1 MAAFQIIEYILQV
14 LFLDFVNIVVRHGH
28 QPSSFRTQLAL
39 AGAQNF
45 INFIP
50 QPAEL
55 YSLALAWVV
64 SLQADVV
71 SEPSFNP
78 LVSDVPAISNI
89 PQPYDDEVNPA
100 SDLGLYI
107 AIVAVLLGFVGGMYL
122 VGVRCS
128 SPRQPE
134 QPAKEL
140 VVLVD
145 DYVTETAVPVV
156 ASPSCSSQPCTLLV
170 ASNPSPSS
178 SCPPSNSSSS
188 PESYPSIMA
197 DLFACRLRNPE
208 ASRAGSSAAALER
221 HRRLTQALDG
231 LRAVH
236 RGWYALSRCARFAIV
251 WHLISNVRFCVATGF
266 VDSCGHLA
274 YPMAVVRSR
283 VDAAVADCALA
294 GFEQLMAAYWEFTD
308 VEQDA
313 ILRHLLNGAPSIA
326 AVGQDTSQ
334 STAPQAEKQQ
344 HRDAKHQQRQ
354 RIPLRD
360 IGKQP
365 GMKMTP
371 LAETTKHGGGDDE
384 NAPPQ
389 PFCSRVDKGKCR
401 AP

>member
-1 MAAFQIIEYILQV
+1 
-14 LFLDFVNIVVRHGH
+14 
-28 QPSSFRTQLAL
+28 
-39 AGAQNF
+39 
-45 INFIP
+45 
-50 QPAEL
+50 
-55 YSLALAWVV
+55 
-64 SLQADVV
+64 
-71 SEPSFNP
+71 P

-89 PQPYDDEVNPA
+89 PQPYDDDLTPA
-100 SDLGLYI
+100 SDLGLYT

-122 VGVRCS
+122 VGARCS

-145 DYVTETAVPVV
+145 DHVAEIAVPVV

-170 ASNPSPSS
+170 ASNSSPS
-178 SCPPSNSSSS
+178 SSSS
-188 PESYPSIMA
+188 PESYPSIIA

-208 ASRAGSSAAALER
+208 ASRAESSAAALER

-236 RGWYALSRCARFAIV
+236 RGWHALSRCARFAIV
-251 WHLISNVRFCVATGF
+251 WHLISNVGFCVATGF

-334 STAPQAEKQQ
+334 STAQQAEQRQ

-365 GMKMTP
+365 GMKMTL
-371 LAETTKHGGGDDE
+371 LAETTKHGRGDDE